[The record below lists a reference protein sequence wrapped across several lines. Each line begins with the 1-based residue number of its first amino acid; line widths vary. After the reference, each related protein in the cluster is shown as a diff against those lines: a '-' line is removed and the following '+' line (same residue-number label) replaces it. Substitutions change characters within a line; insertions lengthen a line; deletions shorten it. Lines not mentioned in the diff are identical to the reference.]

1 MISADCVRTNA
12 LGVVSHI
19 FGYEEIKTA
28 ALLRQVDM
36 KVYPASIGQGYTRRT
51 EGRRHHC
58 PMDCQ
63 RVEVSPLSIL
73 DSYQF
78 M

>member
-12 LGVVSHI
+12 LGVGSHI

-36 KVYPASIGQGYTRRT
+36 MVYPASIGQGYTRRT

-58 PMDCQ
+58 PMDCRQ
-63 RVEVSPLSIL
+63 VEVSSLSFL
-73 DSYQF
+73 DSKHF
-78 M
+78 L